1 LATVLRD
8 SVFKPLGMRDTSLPS
23 TSAMP
28 RPFATGYS
36 RQSRLTDA
44 TFYTPTAP
52 WAAGGVIS
60 NIYDLLRATRL
71 FGTGRPLLSA
81 ATQRMRE
88 QWVKLPPNIITPGHV
103 APRALKAGGSR
114 VTSLT

>member
-1 LATVLRD
+1 
-8 SVFKPLGMRDTSLPS
+8 
-23 TSAMP
+23 
-28 RPFATGYS
+28 
-36 RQSRLTDA
+36 
-44 TFYTPTAP
+44 
-52 WAAGGVIS
+52 VIS

-71 FGTGRPLLSA
+71 FGTGRRLLSA